1 MKCNYCKNLIQ
12 EGDGIYCSETKK
24 FYCDEICREKD
35 LKCCPALLSEEM
47 PSWQDYPIDRA
58 GQFKLNQKEGI
69 MNQQKALEFLRVI
82 DKMAGRSSLITIKTE
97 TSQNGS
103 HQKPKSFSEISCYT
117 GTGLPAI
124 VTAKYDTL
132 GEAVIE
138 AARLLMKEVAP

>member
-1 MKCNYCKNLIQ
+1 
-12 EGDGIYCSETKK
+12 
-24 FYCDEICREKD
+24 
-35 LKCCPALLSEEM
+35 
-47 PSWQDYPIDRA
+47 
-58 GQFKLNQKEGI
+58 

-138 AARLLMKEVAP
+138 AASLLMKEVAP